1 MVKTQSEGEILLE
14 IKTLKNVKN
23 ELKIEI
29 YGEGHTFC
37 NLLQH
42 TLLEDS
48 DVEMAG
54 YDQPHPLVPAPIIY
68 IRMKG
73 EKSPS
78 KALEKALTKIRERA
92 IEFSEK
98 FAKSKGLAE

>member
-1 MVKTQSEGEILLE
+1 LE

-37 NLLQH
+37 NLLQQ

-48 DVEMAG
+48 EVEIAG
-54 YDQPHPLVPAPIIY
+54 YDQPHPLVPAPILY
-68 IRMKG
+68 LRTKG

-78 KALEKALTKIRERA
+78 KALERALTKIRERA
-92 IEFSEK
+92 TELSEK
-98 FAKSKGLAE
+98 FGEARGSSE

>member
-1 MVKTQSEGEILLE
+1 MEIR
-14 IKTLKNVKN
+14 TLKESKN

-29 YGEGHTFC
+29 RGEGHTFC
-37 NLLQH
+37 NLLQQ
-42 TLLEDS
+42 TLLEDG

-54 YDQPHPLVPAPIIY
+54 YDQPHPLVPAPVVY

-78 KALEKALTKIRERA
+78 KALEKALTRIRERA
-92 IEFSEK
+92 NEFYEK
-98 FAKSKGLAE
+98 FAESRQSAR

>member
-1 MVKTQSEGEILLE
+1 LE
-14 IKTLKNVKN
+14 IRTLKNVKN

-37 NLLQH
+37 NLLQQ

-48 DVEMAG
+48 DVEIAG
-54 YDQPHPLVPAPIIY
+54 YDQPHPLVPASTIY
-68 IRMKG
+68 IRTKG

-78 KALEKALTKIRERA
+78 KALERALTRIRGRSA
-92 IEFSEK
+92 EFSEK
-98 FAKSKGLAE
+98 FEV

>member
-1 MVKTQSEGEILLE
+1 ME

-23 ELKIEI
+23 ELKIQI
-29 YGEGHTFC
+29 SGEGHTFC
-37 NLLQH
+37 NLLQQ
-42 TLLEDS
+42 TLLEDG

-54 YDQPHPLVPAPIIY
+54 YDQPHPLVPEPIIY

-78 KALEKALTKIRERA
+78 KALERALIKIKERA
-92 IEFSEK
+92 NEFSEK
-98 FAKSKGLAE
+98 LLKSRESTA

>member
-1 MVKTQSEGEILLE
+1 MEIR
-14 IKTLKNVKN
+14 TLKNVKN

-37 NLLQH
+37 NLLQQ
-42 TLLEDS
+42 TLIEDS
-48 DVEMAG
+48 DVEIAG

-68 IRMKG
+68 VRMKG

-92 IEFSEK
+92 VEFSEK
-98 FAKSKGLAE
+98 FEKCKGSTK